1 MLKIGDVVD
10 KRYEVLKEIGRGGMS
25 VVYLAMDNRLNKSLV
40 IKDIRKRDKFR
51 NEILVHSL
59 VVEANL
65 LKKLDH
71 HALPRIYDIIESSG
85 DIYVVMDYIEGE
97 SLKDK
102 MAREGIQSADDV
114 IEWAKQLADVLHYL
128 HTRKPN
134 PIIYRDMKPD
144 NIMLTPD
151 GNIKLI
157 DFGIAREY
165 KEEQS
170 TDTTNLGTKAYA
182 APEQI
187 SGKQTDVRTD
197 IYSLGLTLY
206 HLITGKT
213 LNDPPFEVK
222 PIRYWDSTLPEGLE
236 YIISVCT
243 QAEPEN
249 RYQSCADLL
258 IDLENIEKLTQGYKK
273 ILYKK
278 LMQFIIPTVFLILF
292 TTSTVLGYNGMQ
304 KELFQDYTRLIN
316 QANQEVVAERESDA
330 IHLLQEA
337 IDLDHKRSEAY
348 INLLNIF
355 INTEK
360 VDEGLDIVE
369 TYIKDKYGNT
379 HKNQEVL
386 YKVGMTYFDYQNDY
400 QQALDYFKQI
410 DEEEV
415 PAVKYYKTLATAMS
429 QLEINFA
436 DFSKEL
442 SAFESYN
449 DSLPNDV
456 KKIENYHALV
466 NIYISYKAH
475 LQEAN
480 TKAIEIIDK
489 ATKVL
494 SLIDDESLRAWYDL
508 SFERKLA
515 QSYYSRG
522 FDQLYQTDGAVTDR
536 EASHSDFSLAIE
548 HYQMLLDRVDDD
560 EKEDILVTIGV
571 ILQEME
577 RSDEAEAQFRQTI
590 QAYPENIQAYVK
602 LGNLLIDI
610 EVEKNKPNVTK
621 VKQVINDAREIN
633 DIDKDEGFKKLLTRF
648 NQLTSK

>member
-1 MLKIGDVVD
+1 MLKIGDIVD

-51 NEILVHSL
+51 NEILVNSL

-97 SLKDK
+97 SLKEK
-102 MAREGIQSADDV
+102 MAREGIQDADDV
-114 IEWAKQLADVLHYL
+114 IDWAKQLADVLHYL
-128 HTRKPN
+128 HTRQPN

-151 GNIKLI
+151 GHIKLI

-197 IYSLGLTLY
+197 IYSLGMTLY
-206 HLITGKT
+206 HLVTGKT

-222 PIRYWDSTLPEGLE
+222 PIRYWNPTLPEGLE

-249 RYQSCADLL
+249 RYQSCRDLL
-258 IDLENIEKLTQGYKK
+258 IDLENIDKLTEGYKK
-273 ILYKK
+273 LLYKRM
-278 LMQFIIPTVFLILF
+278 LQFIIPSVFLILF
-292 TTSTVLGYNGMQ
+292 TTSTVLGYNGMK

-316 QANQEVVAERESDA
+316 QANQEVVADKEAKA
-330 IHLLQEA
+330 IELLQEA

-355 INTEK
+355 INTER
-360 VDEGLDIVE
+360 VEEGLDMIE

-379 HKNQEVL
+379 HKNQDVL

-400 QQALDYFKQI
+400 QQALHYFKQI
-410 DEEEV
+410 DEEDV

-429 QLEINFA
+429 QLEINFD
-436 DFSKEL
+436 DFLKEL
-442 SAFESYN
+442 ASFEIFN

-475 LQEAN
+475 LEEAN
-480 TKAIEIIDK
+480 TKAIEIIEK
-489 ATKVL
+489 ATKTL
-494 SLIDDESLRAWYDL
+494 SLIDDDSLRAWYEL

-522 FDQLYQTDGAVTDR
+522 FDQLYQTDGAVIDR
-536 EASHSDFSLAIE
+536 EASNSDFSLAIE
-548 HYQMLLDRVDDD
+548 HYQALLHQVNEE
-560 EKEDILVTIGV
+560 EKEDIMVTIGV
-571 ILQEME
+571 ILQEMGKTA
-577 RSDEAEAQFRQTI
+577 EAEAQFKKTI
-590 QAYPENIQAYVK
+590 HTYPENIQAYVK
-602 LGNLLIDI
+602 LGNMLLDL
-610 EVEKNKPNVTK
+610 EVEKNKPNLTK
-621 VKQVINDAREIN
+621 VKQVMKEAEKIENIE
-633 DIDKDEGFKKLLTRF
+633 KDEGFKKLQTRF
-648 NQLTSK
+648 NQLSER